1 MSNMFLSSKTEK
13 KHVEALVKCRYP
25 ELKNLRELFE
35 NTRSDAL
42 AQLLKAEEPARIY
55 RLQER
60 VYVLDEFLKA
70 VEQSASVWERL
81 K

>member
-13 KHVEALVKCRYP
+13 KQVEALVKCRYP
-25 ELKNLRELFE
+25 EMQNLISLFNSAKE
-35 NTRSDAL
+35 DAL
-42 AQLLKAEEPARIY
+42 AQLLRADETARMY

-70 VEQSASVWERL
+70 VEESASVWERL

>member
-13 KHVEALVKCRYP
+13 KEVLALVKCRYP
-25 ELKNLRELFE
+25 ELKDLRSLFNNVKE
-35 NTRSDAL
+35 DAL
-42 AQLLKAEEPARIY
+42 AQLLRAEEPARMY

-70 VEQSASVWERL
+70 VEESASVWERL